1 MKVQTSPRVSGPSN
15 AKHIASISR
24 ITFRF
29 SQVTFFIGLKR
40 SENSLKSQHLVR
52 RGAGGKVMRENE
64 PVLLVLSVF
73 DVKLFLRKV
82 KFYLR
87 NVSLL
92 TGSKEA
98 LRGRIEMGAWRV
110 SSHCVR

>member
-1 MKVQTSPRVSGPSN
+1 MLSSHRVYPFAS
-15 AKHIASISR
+15 HRASISR

-29 SQVTFFIGLKR
+29 SQVTFFIKRKR

-52 RGAGGKVMRENE
+52 GGTGGKVMRENK

-87 NVSLL
+87 NV
-92 TGSKEA
+92 
-98 LRGRIEMGAWRV
+98 IERYQLFIMTQHV
-110 SSHCVR
+110 HHNS